1 MKQLL
6 ITLAML
12 IVTASSAKAE
22 DTDSLY
28 TPSMLSIGTMVPD
41 IVIDSIHN
49 ISLSSLRGRYVVL
62 HFWAS
67 WCPDCRKDM
76 PAMNELS
83 YVYSSDSVV
92 FIHISYDTDKAV
104 WQNYIED
111 NKMLGLQVSE
121 LKKMRETQT
130 YSLFGIKWIPA
141 MYLVSPEGR
150 VMLRTVKVEKL
161 AERLKYLNY
170 AKLSIPKN
178 KRSRNPRFQG
188 GERNL
193 RYYLSHKID
202 YPREANNYGLE
213 GVTTMR
219 FTIER
224 DGSISN
230 VTVKDNRIT
239 VEDKLPFRKLQ
250 GDEQN
255 VVRQKALDAFAKE
268 ATRVIEEMPNW
279 EPGLRYGTP
288 VRVEYEMPIN
298 FRIHYTND

>member
-104 WQNYIED
+104 WQKYIED

-298 FRIHYTND
+298 FRIHYAND

>member
-104 WQNYIED
+104 WQKYIED

-230 VTVKDNRIT
+230 VTVKDNHIT

>member
-1 MKQLL
+1 MLL
-6 ITLAML
+6 S
-12 IVTASSAKAE
+12 TASSVKAK

-28 TPSMLSIGTMVPD
+28 TPSMLSIGTLVPD

-92 FIHISYDTDKAV
+92 FIHISYDTDQAV
-104 WQNYIED
+104 WQKYIED

-130 YSLFGIKWIPA
+130 YSLFGIRWIPA
-141 MYLVSPEGR
+141 MYLISPEGR
-150 VMLRTVKVEKL
+150 VMLRTAKLEKP
-161 AERLKYLNY
+161 ADRLKYLNY
-170 AKLSIPKN
+170 AKLSIPKG

-213 GVTTMR
+213 GVTTMK

-250 GDEQN
+250 GDQQN
-255 VVRQKALDAFAKE
+255 IVRQKALDAFAKE

-298 FRIHYTND
+298 FRIYYNNED

>member
-104 WQNYIED
+104 WQKYIED

-213 GVTTMR
+213 GVTSMR

>member
-104 WQNYIED
+104 WQKYIED

-279 EPGLRYGTP
+279 EPGIRYGTP
-288 VRVEYEMPIN
+288 DRVEYEMPIN

>member
-104 WQNYIED
+104 WQKYIED

-288 VRVEYEMPIN
+288 GRVEYEMPIN

>member
-1 MKQLL
+1 
-6 ITLAML
+6 ML

-104 WQNYIED
+104 WQKYIED

-288 VRVEYEMPIN
+288 VSVEYEMPIN